1 VKQFLVEGILTAGQK
16 RVLSGKDFHYICRVR
31 RARKGDLIEI
41 RDQTSALYRG
51 TVIEINEDSCTID
64 IGNPIESENRTY
76 SIHLYLCLC
85 KGKKL
90 DLMIRQ
96 ATEAG
101 ADSITLLDSRYSQVK
116 MDRNEKDSGKYDRW
130 NKIIR
135 EASQQSG
142 SLINTKLNPLIGF
155 EQLPFIENPSS
166 AGFFCH
172 QEQLGNNRLSEIS
185 REKGSEIHLVI
196 GSEGGL
202 SSGEIKILV
211 EKGFSSLF
219 LGRNVLRA
227 ETASIFALATIIATM
242 ELI

>member
-1 VKQFLVEGILTAGQK
+1 VKQFLVEGILTSGQK
-16 RVLSGKDFHYICRVR
+16 KVLTGKDFHYICRVR
-31 RARKGDLIEI
+31 RARSGDLIEI
-41 RDQTSALYRG
+41 RDQTSTLYPG
-51 TVIEINEDSCTID
+51 TVIEINEYSCTID
-64 IGNPIESENRTY
+64 IGTPEETENRTY
-76 SIHLYLCLC
+76 SIHLYLCLS

-101 ADSITLLDSRYSQVK
+101 ADTITLLESRYSQVK
-116 MDRNEKDSGKYDRW
+116 MERNEKDSGKYDRW

-142 SLINTKLNPLIGF
+142 SPINTILNPLIGF
-155 EQLPFIENPSS
+155 DQLPVIEVISS

-172 QEQLGNNRLSEIS
+172 QEKLGKNKLSDLKNDKI
-185 REKGSEIHLVI
+185 SEIHLII

-202 SSGEIKILV
+202 APEEIKILV
-211 EKGFSSLF
+211 DKGFSSLY

-227 ETASIFALATIIATM
+227 ETAGIFALATIIATM